1 MSRIFCLETEWKQ
14 NVHDLKYQSSV
25 ISLLE
30 FIKNSKGVDY
40 IFRHVATTE
49 DFEYY
54 INHLN
59 YDTYNSYDTVYL
71 CFHGLPQSIELANG
85 GSINLKDFAKKN
97 KDVFKGKNVHFGCC
111 STLDMEEEDIKFFKK
126 ETGARMVTGY
136 KKDVEFVNSFI
147 FELWLLNE
155 ILNHPDYAQKRIL
168 NLAETQMPYF
178 AKEFKFV
185 AY

>member
-1 MSRIFCLETEWKQ
+1 
-14 NVHDLKYQSSV
+14 
-25 ISLLE
+25 
-30 FIKNSKGVDY
+30 
-40 IFRHVATTE
+40 
-49 DFEYY
+49 
-54 INHLN
+54 
-59 YDTYNSYDTVYL
+59 
-71 CFHGLPQSIELANG
+71 
-85 GSINLKDFAKKN
+85 
-97 KDVFKGKNVHFGCC
+97 
-111 STLDMEEEDIKFFKK
+111 MEEEDIKFFKK